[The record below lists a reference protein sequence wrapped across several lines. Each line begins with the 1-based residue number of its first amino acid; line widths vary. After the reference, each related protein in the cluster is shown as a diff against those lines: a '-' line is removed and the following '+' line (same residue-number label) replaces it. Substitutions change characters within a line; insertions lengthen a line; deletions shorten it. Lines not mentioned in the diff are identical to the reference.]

1 MQTKTMYEEKILREL
16 RELPEV
22 VQERLSNIMHILKK
36 EFIHL
41 EGDERSATDE
51 FLSVCGTWEDN
62 KSVEEQILAIYSS
75 RRSVSR
81 TEKVF

>member
-16 RELPEV
+16 RDLPEV
-22 VQERLSNIMHILKK
+22 VQERLSNIMHTLKK
-36 EFIHL
+36 ELMIL
-41 EGDERSATDE
+41 EEDERRATDN

-62 KSVEEQILAIYSS
+62 KNAEEQVQAIYSS

>member
-1 MQTKTMYEEKILREL
+1 MQTKTIYEEKILREL
-16 RELPEV
+16 RDLPEI
-22 VQERLSNIMHILKK
+22 VQERLSNIMHTLKK
-36 EFIHL
+36 EIMIL
-41 EGDERSATDE
+41 EGNERRATDE

-62 KSVEEQILAIYSS
+62 KSAEEQIQAIYSS

>member
-16 RELPEV
+16 RDLPEV
-22 VQERLSNIMHILKK
+22 VQEKLSNIMHILTK
-36 EFIHL
+36 EFMFF
-41 EGDERSATDE
+41 EGDEKRVTDE

-62 KSVEEQILAIYSS
+62 KSAEEQIQTIYSS

>member
-1 MQTKTMYEEKILREL
+1 MQTKTIYEEKILREL

-22 VQERLSNIMHILKK
+22 VQEKLANIMHTLKK
-36 EFIHL
+36 EIMIL
-41 EGDERSATDE
+41 EGDERRATDK

-62 KSVEEQILAIYSS
+62 KSAEEQIQAIYSS